1 MLVPQNRGRIFT
13 KELPIIG
20 NSLLHSRKQYCK
32 VGARGWI
39 PYAGVTEWKYS
50 KQIPD
55 NGNMMLN
62 NWKWKA
68 SCCMNTE
75 KC

>member
-1 MLVPQNRGRIFT
+1 MNRTNFSVALNSNKMLVPQNRGRIFT

-20 NSLLHSRKQYCK
+20 NSLIYSRKQYCI
-32 VGARGWI
+32 VGARGRI

-62 NWKWKA
+62 N
-68 SCCMNTE
+68 
-75 KC
+75 